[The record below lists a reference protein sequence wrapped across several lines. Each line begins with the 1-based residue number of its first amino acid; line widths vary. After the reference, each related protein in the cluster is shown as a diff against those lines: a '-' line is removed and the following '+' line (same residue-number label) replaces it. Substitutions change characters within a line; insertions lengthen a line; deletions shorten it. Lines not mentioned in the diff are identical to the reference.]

1 MMAVSLARISGLD
14 HGQLEAM
21 LQHLPFDVQ
30 QLMFIF
36 WNSWIQMNFFQSTKP
51 ICEDASNSAHF
62 FGIFLRIFSARIH
75 WGSKST
81 SLLQQIKILFLWS
94 TRRSCQS
101 WHLSHENEFRSGGVH
116 SCENLKVKRM
126 TLRMT
131 WRKGTLIQNLGR
143 NCLPRTCFQLGYVW
157 CWF

>member
-1 MMAVSLARISGLD
+1 MAEKPMMAVSLARISGLD

-62 FGIFLRIFSARIH
+62 LVFFKDDRLVFIEAPSLPASYSRSRSSSFGAP
-75 WGSKST
+75 
-81 SLLQQIKILFLWS
+81 
-94 TRRSCQS
+94 
-101 WHLSHENEFRSGGVH
+101 GGLA
-116 SCENLKVKRM
+116 NL
-126 TLRMT
+126 
-131 WRKGTLIQNLGR
+131 GTLAM
-143 NCLPRTCFQLGYVW
+143 RTNFFIWW
-157 CWF
+157 CSFM